1 MMEITILI
9 EELVWSNHQ
18 KTRKRKI
25 QIFWNVK
32 VMSTSIISDIS
43 EA

>member
-1 MMEITILI
+1 MMEIKILI
-9 EELVWSNHQ
+9 KEVFWSNHQ
-18 KTRKRKI
+18 KTRKRKV

-32 VMSTSIISDIS
+32 TMSNGIVSDIS